1 MGFPGG
7 SDGKESACNSGDT
20 GSILERMASHSSIL
34 AWRIPRTEEPG
45 MLQSMVSQRVRHDWQ
60 TNTHTHTH
68 THKDVSYS
76 EYLQGTVCLSAALY
90 SLALC
95 PWILVTL
102 ASSSYKLF
110 PLISGGCTA
119 VSKHSP
125 DNELGQSQD
134 SLRLFPFSQRLLS
147 YTVYFKIT
155 KHDCFT
161 YFRPPPFLVV

>member
-1 MGFPGG
+1 MVKNLPAIQETQVQSLREWQATPVFLPGEFQGQRSLVCYSPWCRKG
-7 SDGKESACNSGDT
+7 SDMTDR
-20 GSILERMASHSSIL
+20 L
-34 AWRIPRTEEPG
+34 
-45 MLQSMVSQRVRHDWQ
+45 
-60 TNTHTHTH
+60 THTHTH